1 MRRPAGESREV
12 FAAGGAAVADDA
24 VAVARRAK
32 LAEEA
37 AGIEG
42 VVVGTGCRHCF
53 VADVAAA
60 ADVVAAAAAVS
71 GCRCRPRMRFWRD
84 PYSIV

>member
-42 VVVGTGCRHCF
+42 VVGCTGCRRCF
-53 VADVAAA
+53 EADVAA